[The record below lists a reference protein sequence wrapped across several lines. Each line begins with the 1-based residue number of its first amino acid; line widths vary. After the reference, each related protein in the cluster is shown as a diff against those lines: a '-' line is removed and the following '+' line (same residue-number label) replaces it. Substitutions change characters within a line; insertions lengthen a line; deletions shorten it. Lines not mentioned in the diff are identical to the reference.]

1 VQGQRIKEIAAALD
15 LSPRSV
21 ESIKYR
27 MMQDL
32 NVQSTAALVRY
43 ALQHNIVE
51 S

>member
-1 VQGQRIKEIAAALD
+1 
-15 LSPRSV
+15 
-21 ESIKYR
+21 

-43 ALQHNIVE
+43 ALQHNIVT